1 MKPIHL
7 FLVLGMTL
15 TLGVGMPN
23 AVLAKAPE
31 TALIVFTS
39 SRLDGNKRD
48 ISVMEKDGSDET
60 NLTAHPADDFHPA
73 WSPTGEQILFVSD
86 REGIRDLYLMDADGG
101 NVRRVFKEKTHREDP
116 GWSPDGRWIVYTRP
130 AAATLNIATPEGDAV
145 ESIAPIDF
153 RNVTPAWS
161 PDGTE
166 IVFDS
171 WRTGRIQL
179 LHFPTRDVDVLLPQ
193 LRFVMLH
200 AAWAPDGDQ
209 LAFAGVKR
217 PVHPMGPRE
226 VLSQLAIYVVN
237 RDGTEVRHLVD
248 GKGAAAM
255 KPVWSPRGDALLYQQ
270 KVKNPF
276 NFEKVQIF
284 KRVLGRDA
292 PQQLTDIGRNHDADW
307 FDPAYALPV
316 SPPVSLLTTTWGK
329 LKTPFLSR

>member
-7 FLVLGMTL
+7 ILVLGMTL
-15 TLGVGMPN
+15 SLSVGMLD
-23 AVLAKAPE
+23 VGVAKGPE
-31 TALIVFTS
+31 TAKIVFTS
-39 SRLDGNKRD
+39 GRNPLGKRD
-48 ISVMEKDGSDET
+48 IYVMNPDGSDQR
-60 NLTAHPADDFHPA
+60 NLTPNFADDFHPA

-86 REGIRDLYLMDADGG
+86 RDGLRDLYLMDADGE

-116 GWSPDGRWIVYTRP
+116 AWSPDGRWIVYTRP

-153 RNVTPAWS
+153 RNVMPAWS

-166 IVFDS
+166 IAFDS
-171 WRTGRIQL
+171 WKTGRIQF

-200 AAWAPDGDQ
+200 VAWAPDGHQ

-217 PVHPMGPRE
+217 PVHPMGPLG
-226 VLSQLAIYVVN
+226 VFSQLAIYVVN
-237 RDGTEVRHLVD
+237 RNGMGVRHLIG

-270 KVKNPF
+270 KDNHVPF
-276 NFEKVQIF
+276 NVQLF
-284 KRVLGRDA
+284 KIVLGENRA
-292 PQQLTDIGRNHDADW
+292 KQLTHIGRNHSADW

-316 SPPVSLLTTTWGK
+316 SPQPHLLTTQWGALK
-329 LKTPFLSR
+329 AKTP

>member
-7 FLVLGMTL
+7 ILVWGMTL
-15 TLGVGMPN
+15 TLGVGLLDMG
-23 AVLAKAPE
+23 VAKAPE
-31 TALIVFTS
+31 TAKIVFTS
-39 SRLDGNKRD
+39 GRNPLGKRD
-48 ISVMEKDGSDET
+48 IYVMNTDGSDQR
-60 NLTAHPADDFHPA
+60 NLTPNFADDFHPA

-86 REGIRDLYLMDADGG
+86 LEGIRDLYLMDADGG
-101 NVRRVFKEKTHREDP
+101 NVRRVFKEKTHRENP
-116 GWSPDGRWIVYTRP
+116 AWSPDGRWIVYTRP

-153 RNVTPAWS
+153 RNVMPAWS

-166 IVFDS
+166 IAFDS
-171 WRTGRIQL
+171 WKTGRIQL

-200 AAWAPDGDQ
+200 AAWAPDGHQ

-217 PVHPMGPRE
+217 PVHPMGPLE

-237 RDGTEVRHLVD
+237 RDGTEVRHLVG

-255 KPVWSPRGDALLYQQ
+255 KPVWSPRGDALLYEQ
-270 KVKNPF
+270 KDNHVPF
-276 NFEKVQIF
+276 NVQLF
-284 KRVLGRDA
+284 KIVLGKNRA
-292 PQQLTDIGRNHDADW
+292 KQLTHISRNHSADW

-316 SPPVSLLTTTWGK
+316 SPQPHLLTTHWGALK
-329 LKTPFLSR
+329 AKTP

>member
-7 FLVLGMTL
+7 ILVLGMTL
-15 TLGVGMPN
+15 TLGVGLPD

-39 SRLDGNKRD
+39 SRQNGKKRD
-48 ISVMEKDGSDET
+48 IYVMEKDGSDET

-86 REGIRDLYLMDADGG
+86 RDGLRDLYLMDADGG

-116 GWSPDGRWIVYTRP
+116 GWSPDGRWIIYTRP

-153 RNVTPAWS
+153 RNVMPAWS

-166 IVFDS
+166 IAFDS
-171 WRTGRIQL
+171 WKTGRIQL
-179 LHFPTRDVDVLLPQ
+179 LHVPTRDVDVLLPQ

-217 PVHPMGPRE
+217 PVHPMGPLG

-237 RDGTEVRHLVD
+237 RDGTEVRHLVG

-255 KPVWSPRGDALLYQQ
+255 KPVWSPRGDAILYQQ
-270 KVKNPF
+270 KVKNFF
-276 NFEKVQIF
+276 NFEQVQIF
-284 KRVLGRDA
+284 KRVLGRAA

-316 SPPVSLLTTTWGK
+316 SPQPHLLTTQWGA
-329 LKTPFLSR
+329 LKTKAP

>member
-7 FLVLGMTL
+7 ILVWGMTL
-15 TLGVGMPN
+15 TLGVGMLDMG
-23 AVLAKAPE
+23 VAKAPE
-31 TALIVFTS
+31 TAKIVFTS
-39 SRLDGNKRD
+39 GRNPLGKRD
-48 ISVMEKDGSDET
+48 IYVMNTDGSDQR
-60 NLTAHPADDFHPA
+60 NLTPNFADDFHPA

-101 NVRRVFKEKTHREDP
+101 NVRRVFKEKTHRENP
-116 GWSPDGRWIVYTRP
+116 AWSPDGRWIVYTRP

-153 RNVTPAWS
+153 RNVMPAWS

-166 IVFDS
+166 IAFDS
-171 WRTGRIQL
+171 WKTGRIQL

-200 AAWAPDGDQ
+200 AAWSPDGDQ

-217 PVHPMGPRE
+217 PMHPMGPLD
-226 VLSQLAIYVVN
+226 VFSQLAIYVVN
-237 RDGTEVRHLVD
+237 RDGTEVRHLVG

-255 KPVWSPRGDALLYQQ
+255 KPVWSPRGDALLYEQ
-270 KVKNPF
+270 KDNHVPF
-276 NFEKVQIF
+276 NVQLF
-284 KRVLGRDA
+284 KIVLGENRA
-292 PQQLTDIGRNHDADW
+292 KQLTHIGRNHSADW

-316 SPPVSLLTTTWGK
+316 SPQPHLLTTHWGA
-329 LKTPFLSR
+329 LKAP